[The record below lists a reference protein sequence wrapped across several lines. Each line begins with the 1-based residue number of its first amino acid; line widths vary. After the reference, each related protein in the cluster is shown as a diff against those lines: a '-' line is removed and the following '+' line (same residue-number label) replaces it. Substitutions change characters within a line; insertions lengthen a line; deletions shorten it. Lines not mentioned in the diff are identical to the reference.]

1 MTIVKEFWI
10 TGVLIAFSVF
20 GIKVGLGLAPHIYG
34 RLISIPKKIMILAG
48 AFLTYL
54 ALFFCL
60 SYLITHFN
68 LEKYLDQFVNM
79 LRYGMLMHLAIA
91 LGLLFWGA
99 KLLLQSPDK
108 GKNSSLAAGL
118 LLVLPCPVCAV
129 VILLNLALSCSLFS
143 FPPFLTTLIL
153 FGVFSSVIFFTVCL
167 IFPFRNRIKTGRS
180 FLGIAMS
187 LVSLYFLIS
196 VIVAPIYPEIKA
208 AFAMACSN
216 SPVNQADNFNT
227 AVFAVSV
234 FILGGIGFVYNYFL
248 KRN

>member
-1 MTIVKEFWI
+1 MIKEFWI

-20 GIKVGLGLAPHIYG
+20 GIKVGLGLAPHMYG
-34 RLISIPKKIMILAG
+34 RLISVQKKVMVLAG

-54 ALFFCL
+54 ALFFSL
-60 SYLITHFN
+60 SCLITHFN
-68 LEKYLDQFVNM
+68 LMNYLDQFTNM
-79 LRYGMLMHLAIA
+79 LRYGMLLHLAVA
-91 LGLLFWGA
+91 MGLLFWGA
-99 KLLLQSPDK
+99 KLLLQNPGE
-108 GKNSSLAAGL
+108 GKNSSLAPGL

-129 VILLNLALSCSLFS
+129 VILLNLALSCSLFN

-153 FGVFSSVIFFTVCL
+153 FG
-167 IFPFRNRIKTGRS
+167 
-180 FLGIAMS
+180 S

-196 VIVAPIYPEIKA
+196 IIAAPIYPEIKA

>member
-1 MTIVKEFWI
+1 MTIIKEFWI

-20 GIKVGLGLAPHIYG
+20 GIKVGLGLAPHMYG
-34 RLISIPKKIMILAG
+34 RLISVQKKVMVLAG

-54 ALFFCL
+54 ALFFSL
-60 SYLITHFN
+60 SCLITHFN
-68 LEKYLDQFVNM
+68 LMNYLDQFTNM
-79 LRYGMLMHLAIA
+79 LRYGMLLHLAVA
-91 LGLLFWGA
+91 MGLLFWGA
-99 KLLLQSPDK
+99 KLLLQNPGE
-108 GKNSSLAAGL
+108 GKNSSLAPGL

-129 VILLNLALSCSLFS
+129 VILLNLALSCSLFN

-153 FGVFSSVIFFTVCL
+153 FG
-167 IFPFRNRIKTGRS
+167 
-180 FLGIAMS
+180 S

-196 VIVAPIYPEIKA
+196 IIAAPIYPEIKA